1 MSTDTDLFG
10 NELLALHRVVINSAA
25 MKKTMLTFTTLF
37 AVSALIYG
45 GPEPL
50 PSGKEMKEVAPAPP
64 PCPNWS
70 GFYVGISGGYKF
82 ASANQTLELNG
93 AWDTNSTRERD
104 PVEIKGSGELDT
116 TGGELGGVIGYNF
129 QWNNWVLGLEAAGG
143 YLWLRDSSAI
153 NFDVLGTT
161 PTYEVDAG
169 FRTRYL
175 FTFAPRFGYAF
186 CRWMPYVTG
195 GLAVGDVFYEQEI
208 INQTLAPH
216 FFEGGNTDDT
226 RAGWMVGGG
235 LEYALTDHWHLRA
248 QYQYID
254 LGTAS
259 FDSSSDLGGLT
270 YTGHHELEVHEH
282 NASFAIMYKF

>member
-1 MSTDTDLFG
+1 
-10 NELLALHRVVINSAA
+10 
-25 MKKTMLTFTTLF
+25 MKKTTLTLIISF
-37 AVSALIYG
+37 AVCALMHA

-64 PCPNWS
+64 PCPTWS
-70 GFYVGISGGYKF
+70 GFYVGIFGGYKF

-104 PVEIKGSGELDT
+104 PLEPAGSGDLDT
-116 TGGELGGVIGYNF
+116 SGGEAGGLIGYNF
-129 QWNNWVLGLEAAGG
+129 QWNRWVLGLEAAGG

-153 NFDVLGTT
+153 NFAVEGTS

-169 FRTRYL
+169 FRTHYL
-175 FTFAPRFGYAF
+175 FTFAPRFGYTF

-208 INQTLAPH
+208 INQSVT
-216 FFEGGNTDDT
+216 FREGGSVDDT

-235 LEYALTDHWHLRA
+235 LEYALTDHWHVRA

-259 FDSSSDLGGLT
+259 FDSSNSTTFPGFD
-270 YTGHHELEVHEH
+270 YSGHHELELREH
-282 NASFAIMYKF
+282 NASFAIIYKF